1 MACRIGNR
9 WVGSV
14 QTWADISRIA
24 GYLIPLV
31 MALPSRTM
39 TTYHQHRFDDVRRY
53 LHHRSPYLLIDKV
66 ESIEPRSVTTSKT
79 VVGDE
84 AFIVGHFPG
93 APILP
98 GAMMQEAT
106 TQTAGVLIAAN
117 FNPMSDFDT
126 ENPFHN
132 EFALGVLV
140 KVRSARYR
148 GFARPGQT
156 LTITAEMVDSLGE
169 AFDFVGRV
177 VVDGKTI
184 MRNEF
189 QLSNIP
195 SATLQGTHS

>member
-1 MACRIGNR
+1 
-9 WVGSV
+9 
-14 QTWADISRIA
+14 
-24 GYLIPLV
+24 
-31 MALPSRTM
+31 M

-53 LHHRSPYLLIDKV
+53 LHHRPPYLLIDNIV
-66 ESIEPRSVTTSKT
+66 SIEDRSVTASKT
-79 VVGDE
+79 IQGDE
-84 AFIVGHFPG
+84 AFIAGHFPG
-93 APILP
+93 APIMP

-117 FNPMSDFDT
+117 FNPMVDFDT
-126 ENPFHN
+126 EDPYHN

-148 GFARPGQT
+148 GFARPGDT
-156 LTITAEMVDSLGE
+156 LTISAELTDSLAG
-169 AFDFVGRV
+169 AFDFIGRV

-195 SATLQGTHS
+195 SATLQGTTR